1 MVMPTASRGDL
12 LEEAARRLRHAGF
25 HRPRLEAE
33 LLLGHVLRCDR
44 ARLLTTDREPVQAQ
58 VAANVESLVQRRVA
72 GEPLQ
77 YLTGVQEFRSLEF
90 HVDPR
95 VLIPRPETEDAV
107 EACLELTPG
116 PSVRMADVGTGSGCI
131 AISLAVERDGARVVG
146 IDGSADALQVAEAN
160 ARRLAPHA
168 GIQWLQG
175 DLLQP
180 LDAAGATLDLI
191 VSNPPYVTA
200 AEHRGLATEVRDHE
214 PREALV
220 SGATGLEVLR
230 RLVQGAPRHLV
241 PGGSLVLEI
250 GQGQWSAVRQMI
262 RSSAS
267 YQEPAVRPDFRGIP
281 RIVTCR
287 TRSSRR

>member
-1 MVMPTASRGDL
+1 MIMPIARRADL
-12 LEEAARRLRHAGF
+12 LDETVRRLRRAGF

-33 LLLGHVLRCDR
+33 LLLGHVLGCSRT
-44 ARLLTTDREPVQAQ
+44 RLLTTDREPVSAEEF
-58 VAANVESLVQRRVA
+58 AGVESLLCRRVQ

-77 YLTGVQEFRSLEF
+77 YLTGVQDFRSHEF
-90 HVDPR
+90 HVDSR

-107 EACLELTPG
+107 QACRELAG
-116 PSVRMADVGTGSGCI
+116 GSSVRIADVGTGSGCI
-131 AISLAVERDGARVVG
+131 AISLALETAGARIIG
-146 IDGSADALQVAEAN
+146 IDRSADALEVARGN

-168 GIQWLQG
+168 DIEWLLG

-180 LDAAGATLDLI
+180 LDDAGRLLDLI

-200 AEHRGLATEVRDHE
+200 SEHRGLAPEVRDHE

-220 SGATGLEVLR
+220 SGDTGLEVIR
-230 RLVQGAPRHLV
+230 RLVNDAPRYLV
-241 PGGSLVLEI
+241 AGGALVLEI
-250 GQGQWSAVRQMI
+250 GWGQWNAVRQLI

-267 YQEPAVRPDFRGIP
+267 YQEPVVRPDLQGIP

-287 TRSSRR
+287 RRSS